1 MTSYCTWCARVQIWK
16 MADSFAQEPQII
28 LNTKLFTRSREIGD
42 ERSKN
47 DVSSGGIALNS
58 KLAWTVTNS
67 DSRLEMWNSG
77 SGELLSSWSAPDK
90 CSITCV
96 EEVYP
101 NNDTSLLV
109 VGLDSGGGR
118 GGLAIVNPT
127 CAAFVRQIL
136 LDFTVSSIHCLSSGQ
151 PVPNVDVLEHFKGV
165 VAAGGR
171 GGNLMLIDLQLD
183 QVDDRPID
191 TLPKSLLVITEEDED
206 VETLRNRTIP
216 NNQVLAV
223 DMTSTYVCTYIIV
236 IIACLC

>member
-28 LNTKLFTRSREIGD
+28 LNTKLFTRSGEIGS
-42 ERSKN
+42 ERDTS
-47 DVSSGGIALNS
+47 DVSSCGIASNG
-58 KLAWTVTNS
+58 KLAWTITNS
-67 DSRLEMWNSG
+67 GSCLEMWNSG
-77 SGELLSSWSAPDK
+77 TGELLGSWLAPNK

-96 EEVYP
+96 EEFSP
-101 NNDTSLLV
+101 NSDTSLLV

-127 CAAFVRQIL
+127 CAASVRRIL
-136 LDFTVSSIHCLSSGQ
+136 LDFTVSSIHCLSSGP

-191 TLPKSLLVITEEDED
+191 TRPKSVLIMTEDDED
-206 VETLRNRTIP
+206 VKTIRNRTIA

-223 DMTSTYVCTYIIV
+223 DITSMCVCT
-236 IIACLC
+236 